1 MKTWG
6 RGTRK
11 SSNVIRGDHFSE
23 VVALKGRGG
32 RLKFHLVLPQILPPP
47 PPAMNN
53 DRSLNNLSEQENIF
67 YGDDKKTE

>member
-23 VVALKGRGG
+23 VVTFKGG
-32 RLKFHLVLPQILPPP
+32 RSAKISPCLAPNPPPP

>member
-11 SSNVIRGDHFSE
+11 SSNVIRGHHFSE
-23 VVALKGRGG
+23 VVTFKGGG
-32 RLKFHLVLPQILPPP
+32 GSAKISPCLAPNPPP

-53 DRSLNNLSEQENIF
+53 DRSLNNLSEQENIL